1 MSHTI
6 KLLEGP
12 ARSWYSTLIDQ
23 VLADHV
29 EIPCRQ
35 GLGLESPDAL
45 SAIIPG
51 ANSVA
56 AALATV
62 DLPRRGDSRART
74 TFSILYSL
82 RRILGYHETVLHDRY
97 PILAR
102 YTPAVTTPHFARS
115 ISYFRESVPN
125 DVIHEPW
132 VTRADTSSGP
142 RYSID
147 QFQRAVCLLS
157 ATPQTRRALI
167 DFGEGFKARCVLSWL
182 FLIRNGNMRIH
193 QNLRSNDLVVGMPN
207 DLIDARTGQIVLAAI
222 TGTTIGE
229 LHHHASLIQIYR
241 RDIAGIDTVAELSRM
256 DFSST
261 TLPAI
266 EVRIRNTPIVAEL
279 ESIAAPW
286 LGRPLQDPSE
296 GMRRWRTIM
305 TSIEAL
311 FWKYNPQCSADNR
324 QCVDHL
330 IGRYA

>member
-1 MSHTI
+1 
-6 KLLEGP
+6 
-12 ARSWYSTLIDQ
+12 
-23 VLADHV
+23 
-29 EIPCRQ
+29 
-35 GLGLESPDAL
+35 
-45 SAIIPG
+45 
-51 ANSVA
+51 
-56 AALATV
+56 
-62 DLPRRGDSRART
+62 
-74 TFSILYSL
+74 
-82 RRILGYHETVLHDRY
+82 
-97 PILAR
+97 
-102 YTPAVTTPHFARS
+102 
-115 ISYFRESVPN
+115 
-125 DVIHEPW
+125 
-132 VTRADTSSGP
+132 
-142 RYSID
+142 
-147 QFQRAVCLLS
+147 
-157 ATPQTRRALI
+157 
-167 DFGEGFKARCVLSWL
+167 
-182 FLIRNGNMRIH
+182 
-193 QNLRSNDLVVGMPN
+193 MPN